1 MAGLAIDIGATKMA
15 AGIVDESGTLL
26 DHAQTP
32 TIHGQGAEVLY
43 AGLLSMVR
51 DVLASSGATASWCGV
66 GCAGPMERNGERV
79 SPINIPT
86 WQAFALRQR
95 LRDDLGIDVAIDID
109 TKALALGEGWCG
121 AARGVNNFMAMV
133 VSSGIGGGIVVDGH
147 ILDGRS
153 GNAGHIGHIVAVPGG
168 RRCVCGVRGC
178 LEAEVSGIAILAKTG
193 RPAEE
198 ADTGF
203 RQEVGRLV
211 GASVAQAVTLLDL
224 DLVLIAGSVALGY
237 GDDFFGPA
245 QEALEENLG
254 MTYTKGAKIRPAG
267 LGATGPLIGA
277 AGIARARGLFEP
289 Q

>member
-15 AGIVDESGTLL
+15 AGIVDESGTLI

-43 AGLLSMVR
+43 AALLSMVR
-51 DVLASSGATASWCGV
+51 DVLASSGVTVSWCGV

-147 ILDGRS
+147 ILDG
-153 GNAGHIGHIVAVPGG
+153 
-168 RRCVCGVRGC
+168 
-178 LEAEVSGIAILAKTG
+178 
-193 RPAEE
+193 
-198 ADTGF
+198 
-203 RQEVGRLV
+203 
-211 GASVAQAVTLLDL
+211 
-224 DLVLIAGSVALGY
+224 
-237 GDDFFGPA
+237 
-245 QEALEENLG
+245 
-254 MTYTKGAKIRPAG
+254 
-267 LGATGPLIGA
+267 A
-277 AGIARARGLFEP
+277 AGRGERRASCYLARS
-289 Q
+289 